1 MLIAK
6 KTWRRRKGVREKKLH
21 ESKLKARGKSA
32 GKVDCMDKKVTEVN
46 HDLKKLTGE
55 ILFVNF

>member
-21 ESKLKARGKSA
+21 ESELKARGKSA
-32 GKVDCMDKKVTEVN
+32 GKVDCMGKKVTEGKP
-46 HDLKKLTGE
+46 LS
-55 ILFVNF
+55 